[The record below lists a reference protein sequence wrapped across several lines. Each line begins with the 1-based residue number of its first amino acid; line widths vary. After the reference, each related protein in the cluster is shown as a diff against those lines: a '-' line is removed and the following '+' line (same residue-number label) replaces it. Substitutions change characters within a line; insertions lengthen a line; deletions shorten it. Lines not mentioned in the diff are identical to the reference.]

1 MMRYFRIFSIVF
13 CAITALSSAS
23 YSDSPPKLVPAEF
36 VQKVVAAY
44 NSHNLDNFLPLFHP
58 DYAKCIN
65 ETNKEKFAYGIWW
78 GRNTDSITADFT
90 FNEEP
95 VDAKMAEVNDETKNP
110 YAKFQQY
117 PAIPDTNLRV
127 SYAPKPSASFSKLFP
142 IKWEKDGN
150 PYIVFGCPTQAG
162 IEEFDRK
169 MTATRELHE
178 KATQSWNVLDEKTRK
193 ELKDSIKAGQSL
205 AAQKTLQEKHGLPMN
220 ESNAI
225 ARMIEDGSL

>member
-1 MMRYFRIFSIVF
+1 
-13 CAITALSSAS
+13 
-23 YSDSPPKLVPAEF
+23 
-36 VQKVVAAY
+36 
-44 NSHNLDNFLPLFHP
+44 
-58 DYAKCIN
+58 
-65 ETNKEKFAYGIWW
+65 
-78 GRNTDSITADFT
+78 
-90 FNEEP
+90 
-95 VDAKMAEVNDETKNP
+95 MAEVNDETKNP